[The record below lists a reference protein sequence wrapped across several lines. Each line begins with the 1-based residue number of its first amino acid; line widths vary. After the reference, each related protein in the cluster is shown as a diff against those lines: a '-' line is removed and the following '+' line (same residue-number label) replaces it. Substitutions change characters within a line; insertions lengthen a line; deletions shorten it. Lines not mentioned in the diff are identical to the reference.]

1 MQSVCQAFYIARCKC
16 LTIDAC
22 SNEIRHTADFCRS
35 HDRQPG
41 AHCFVDS
48 QTPGFVFRR
57 QHEQVGGAVDLRQ
70 DALVRETMEM
80 NIFKSEA
87 SSQFNELS
95 SHLTRSDHHDMKAD
109 SLILQAGSRSQDII
123 GMLAGMQ

>member
-1 MQSVCQAFYIARCKC
+1 MENVRQTFDLDGSKC

-22 SNEIRHTADFCRS
+22 SNEILHTADFCRS

-48 QTPGFVFRR
+48 QTPGLVFRR
-57 QHEQVGGAVDLRQ
+57 QHEHVGGAVDLRQ

-80 NIFKSEA
+80 NIFESEA
-87 SSQFNELS
+87 TSQLDEFS
-95 SHLTRSDHHDMKAD
+95 GHLT
-109 SLILQAGSRSQDII
+109 
-123 GMLAGMQ
+123 